1 MNGLPDIFTKRRLS
15 GAARQTT
22 RLLFTLKLTH
32 HRSWFFNAVR
42 FRVRRVWFRHI
53 FNHRRFIVGCIGGVC
68 LAVAFG
74 SAALAQD
81 LPPGMDQFP
90 DQITAFYQSAMDWAI
105 GAIRGYLGFAAG
117 VALVVYMFK

>member
-1 MNGLPDIFTKRRLS
+1 MNGLRKFFNHCRLLDF
-15 GAARQTT
+15 ARSST
-22 RLLFTLKLTH
+22 RLLLAFKLSH
-32 HRSWFFNAVR
+32 CRSWIFDAFRFCVR
-42 FRVRRVWFRHI
+42 GVWVCYI
-53 FNHRRFIVGCIGGVC
+53 FNHRWFIVGCIVGIC
-68 LAVAFG
+68 LALTSG
-74 SAALAQD
+74 PSALAQD